1 MEASYD
7 GGQGSEGAVAPY
19 MDGWIFVSI
28 CTDFVFRQ
36 VEYWVDLL
44 RGAFNLEAKHNHV
57 LLYYILC
64 SELTTFI
71 LNFALVITQLPKEAE
86 S

>member
-1 MEASYD
+1 MEASYE
-7 GGQGSEGAVAPY
+7 GSQGQEGAVAPY
-19 MDGWIFVSI
+19 MDGWIFVSM

-36 VEYWVDLL
+36 VEYWLDLL
-44 RGAFNLEAKHNHV
+44 RGAFNLEVKHNHAH
-57 LLYYILC
+57 LYYILC

-71 LNFALVITQLPKEAE
+71 SNFALATTRLPNEAE

>member
-36 VEYWVDLL
+36 VEY
-44 RGAFNLEAKHNHV
+44 
-57 LLYYILC
+57 
-64 SELTTFI
+64 
-71 LNFALVITQLPKEAE
+71 
-86 S
+86 